1 MDGVK
6 KQNYSSSKL
15 NNMEQ
20 TKNPN
25 KIKHGGDGTKVGN
38 FLRKINFNNVAGV
51 LGNLATGNVQ
61 QAIDIIT
68 GDETLSDEEREFALN
83 VMKLDI
89 AEMEGVTDRWKSD
102 MNSDSILAKNVRPLS
117 LIFLTV
123 TTVILIYIDSF
134 TKGVTVPSEWIELL
148 KSLLLGIYISY
159 FGSRGLEKY
168 KSIK

>member
-1 MDGVK
+1 MG
-6 KQNYSSSKL
+6 
-15 NNMEQ
+15 Q

-25 KIKHGGDGTKVGN
+25 KIKYGGDGTKVGN

-102 MNSDSILAKNVRPLS
+102 MLSDSILSKNVRPLS

-123 TTVILIYIDSF
+123 STVILIYIDSF
-134 TKGVTVPSEWIELL
+134 TEGVTVPSEWIELL
-148 KSLLLGIYISY
+148 KSLLLGIYIAY
-159 FGSRGLEKY
+159 YGSRGLEKY

>member
-1 MDGVK
+1 MNGVK